1 MPNKNNTQVHKIVVN
16 PCLPSAGLGN
26 VLVLWARAV
35 LFAEINSFPVIAPN
49 WNTLRLGPWLRGE
62 RVKRYYGNYFS
73 TNEYLPRLQYKLNQL
88 TQKYQYHY
96 NPKIDKIEQSI
107 LNGSINHTFIFN
119 EIPPWNDLFQD
130 IKEYQPLIKS
140 KLLKMIKPRILQSI
154 VERPA
159 PQIGIHIRLGDYES
173 ASASVESLI
182 PLKKEGINVNV
193 NVSTSLDWYICV
205 LQAIR
210 SLVGWNIPATIFS
223 DGHLS
228 QLSNILALPNVSISL
243 AYSSL
248 SDLLTLSRSKMLIGS
263 ANSSFTSW
271 ASYLGQCPRI
281 ITSQRSFLYEAIF
294 SQNIRNKIFEGGYDP
309 NMMEMP
315 QLLSDNINHIFK
327 S

>member
-1 MPNKNNTQVHKIVVN
+1 MNKLVINS
-16 PCLPSAGLGN
+16 CLPKAGLGN
-26 VLVLWARAV
+26 MLIVWARAV
-35 LFAEINSFPVIAPN
+35 LFAEINSFPVIEPN
-49 WNTLRLGPWLRGE
+49 WNSLRLGPWLRGE
-62 RVKRYYGNYFS
+62 RVKRYYGNFFS
-73 TNEYLPRLQYKLNQL
+73 TNEYLPQWQYRLSQL
-88 TQKYQYHY
+88 TQKHQYHY
-96 NPKIDKIEQSI
+96 NPIIGKIEQSI
-107 LNGSINHTFIFN
+107 LDDSINHAFVFN
-119 EIPPWNDLFQD
+119 QLPPWYDLFQD

-182 PLKKEGINVNV
+182 PLKKEGVNVNI
-193 NVSTSLDWYICV
+193 NVSTSLDWYIRV

-210 SLVGWNIPATIFS
+210 SLVGWKIPATIFS
-223 DGHLS
+223 DGNLS
-228 QLSNILALPNVSISL
+228 QLSNILELPEVSMSL
-243 AYSSL
+243 ASSSL
-248 SDLLTLSRSKMLIGS
+248 SDLLTLSRSKIIIGS

-294 SQNIRNKIFEGGYDP
+294 SQDIGNKIFEGGYDP